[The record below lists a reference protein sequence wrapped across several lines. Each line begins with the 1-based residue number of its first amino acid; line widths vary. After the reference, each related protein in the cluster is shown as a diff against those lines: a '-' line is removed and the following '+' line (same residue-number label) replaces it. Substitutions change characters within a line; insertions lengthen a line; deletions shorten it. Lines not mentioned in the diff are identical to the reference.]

1 MEGDRTRS
9 ITGGLGTY
17 YGVPSRAGKRNG
29 YWVTTMKGLK
39 HFASISSAFSG
50 SSIERVSYFLTNLI
64 VMTDRPPSHPQQCH
78 SATWSLLDPSRS
90 SSLLPLRI
98 SSSISPVVVGKG
110 FKMKKDD
117 TALTNPPTGFDSVEV
132 GGSLNYELVIQRRR
146 YEAILSY
153 DVRKIVQQVSGWWIS
168 F

>member
-1 MEGDRTRS
+1 
-9 ITGGLGTY
+9 
-17 YGVPSRAGKRNG
+17 
-29 YWVTTMKGLK
+29 
-39 HFASISSAFSG
+39 
-50 SSIERVSYFLTNLI
+50 
-64 VMTDRPPSHPQQCH
+64 
-78 SATWSLLDPSRS
+78 
-90 SSLLPLRI
+90 
-98 SSSISPVVVGKG
+98 
-110 FKMKKDD
+110 MKKDD